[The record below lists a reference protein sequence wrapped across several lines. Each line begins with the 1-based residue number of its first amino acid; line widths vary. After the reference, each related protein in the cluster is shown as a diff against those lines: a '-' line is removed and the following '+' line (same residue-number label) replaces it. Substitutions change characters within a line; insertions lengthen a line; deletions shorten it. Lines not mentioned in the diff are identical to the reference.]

1 VTALGNPAPDELL
14 VGFANVL
21 RAAGMAVTADR
32 TSTFV
37 QAVALTGFDDRAS
50 TYWSGRAALCSSLDD
65 NELYDRAFTAWFTES
80 PAVAQPASRVPAR
93 RELQAS
99 LRSESESDNQSIDEL
114 VGVRASTTEL
124 LRHRDVAT
132 LTEQERK
139 QLATLFDSL
148 DVVPPLRRGLRRRPH
163 RRGFVDLRRILR
175 AQLRSGGELSEL
187 RRRRPGVRRR
197 RVVLLIDISGSMQP
211 YADSL
216 LRLAHRIVREMPHQV
231 EVFTMGTRL
240 TRISSALRIRQADEA
255 LAAAGRL
262 VPDWSGGTRLG
273 EVIGAFLDRWGRRGF
288 ARSALVVIA
297 SDGWERGDARLLG
310 EQIRQ
315 LRLLAYAVIWMNPHR
330 PARPLGVVA
339 GRRNGWHG
347 YRRWHL
353 ALGAEAA
360 RSRHVGW
367 PRRLSSGFG
376 IRRLRGV
383 CRLRARTRSDQ

>member
-32 TSTFV
+32 TSAFV

-50 TYWSGRAALCSSLDD
+50 TYWSGRATLCSSLDD

-80 PAVAQPASRVPAR
+80 PAVAHPSRVPAR

-99 LRSESESDNQSIDEL
+99 LRSESESDNQSTDEL

-163 RRGFVDLRRILR
+163 RRGFVDLRRTLR

-240 TRISSALRIRQADEA
+240 TRISSALRIGQADEA

-273 EVIGAFLDRWGRRGF
+273 EVIGAFLDRWGRRGL

-310 EQIRQ
+310 EQMQQ

-330 PARPLGVVA
+330 GKPGYAPIQTGIQASLAHLDRMVA
-339 GRRNGWHG
+339 GHS
-347 YRRWHL
+347 L
-353 ALGAEAA
+353 AAYAELLEVLAD
-360 RSRHVGW
+360 V
-367 PRRLSSGFG
+367 
-376 IRRLRGV
+376 
-383 CRLRARTRSDQ
+383 